1 MTKISLTIL
10 CCLVA
15 LQMRAQVDSTAVGK
29 MDSTA
34 VSKADSTSVQ
44 RDSITWDKGLGEV
57 TVVAQR
63 QLIKQEI
70 DRIGYDVQAD
80 KESKTKTVMDMLRKV
95 PMVSVDGQ
103 DNITVKGNSNFKI
116 YKNGHLDPSLTK
128 NAKQIFKA
136 MPASMVKRIEVI
148 TDPGAREDAEGVNAI
163 LNIVMVEGN
172 KMKGMTG
179 VVNAFYNTLRHP
191 NLYASLTGQ
200 VGKLL
205 VSADGGYGGM
215 SSKETSNRNETDR
228 TFKTTGNRLHSDYDG
243 SNPGHVL
250 FADINASYDID
261 TLNLLSASFG
271 GYFYKLN
278 IEGDGATQLYGPQG
292 NVLYSYTNHNWMPG
306 YSHHSWNGRLDFQHK
321 THRKGEQITLSYM
334 LALTRQHTD
343 DETNYSN
350 MVNTPFTYNGYLH
363 TARERFTEHTFQADW
378 LRPLGKGHQI
388 EVGMKYIDRNN
399 NSHNTQ
405 LFYGLPQTTD
415 DRFEHTTRV
424 LAGYA
429 DYIYRHDKWSARA
442 GLRYEYSY
450 MQGRYPDG
458 GGETFSHHLNDWVP
472 QASVKW
478 QITDAQSLK
487 LGYTTSINRPGI
499 SYLNPAVVATPTVV
513 QQGNAFLKSSHSQS
527 ISLIYMYIGQRLTLQ
542 LAPTYQ
548 WSNGGIASIETAQG
562 DVRYLTYDNIQR
574 YRRLGFEQY
583 VQWRPFMTTTLVI
596 NNNVRY
602 EHHENPNLG
611 YRNYG
616 WSDNYYFDIS
626 QQLPW
631 KLRFSLGGYGQMG
644 HRPNDVYNMNHSW
657 YGYYFM
663 LQRSFLKEDRLTVQ
677 VGCND
682 LFSKERCFVTETING
697 DYYDRTN
704 SYNPTRQFN
713 ISVTYRFGSL
723 RAQVKKVDH
732 SIENDDLVGGITKGK

>member
-44 RDSITWDKGLGEV
+44 RDSITWDKELGEV

-103 DNITVKGNSNFKI
+103 DNITVKGNSSFRV
-116 YKNGHLDPSLTK
+116 YKNGHYDPSLTK

-215 SSKETSNRNETDR
+215 SSKETSNRNETDGY
-228 TFKTTGNRLHSDYDG
+228 FKTTGNRLHSDYDG

-306 YSHHSWNGRLDFQHK
+306 YSHHSWNGRLDYQHK

-388 EVGMKYIDRNN
+388 EVGAKYIDRNN

-424 LAGYA
+424 LAG
-429 DYIYRHDKWSARA
+429 
-442 GLRYEYSY
+442 
-450 MQGRYPDG
+450 
-458 GGETFSHHLNDWVP
+458 
-472 QASVKW
+472 
-478 QITDAQSLK
+478 
-487 LGYTTSINRPGI
+487 
-499 SYLNPAVVATPTVV
+499 
-513 QQGNAFLKSSHSQS
+513 
-527 ISLIYMYIGQRLTLQ
+527 
-542 LAPTYQ
+542 
-548 WSNGGIASIETAQG
+548 
-562 DVRYLTYDNIQR
+562 
-574 YRRLGFEQY
+574 
-583 VQWRPFMTTTLVI
+583 
-596 NNNVRY
+596 
-602 EHHENPNLG
+602 
-611 YRNYG
+611 
-616 WSDNYYFDIS
+616 
-626 QQLPW
+626 
-631 KLRFSLGGYGQMG
+631 
-644 HRPNDVYNMNHSW
+644 
-657 YGYYFM
+657 
-663 LQRSFLKEDRLTVQ
+663 
-677 VGCND
+677 
-682 LFSKERCFVTETING
+682 
-697 DYYDRTN
+697 
-704 SYNPTRQFN
+704 
-713 ISVTYRFGSL
+713 
-723 RAQVKKVDH
+723 
-732 SIENDDLVGGITKGK
+732 